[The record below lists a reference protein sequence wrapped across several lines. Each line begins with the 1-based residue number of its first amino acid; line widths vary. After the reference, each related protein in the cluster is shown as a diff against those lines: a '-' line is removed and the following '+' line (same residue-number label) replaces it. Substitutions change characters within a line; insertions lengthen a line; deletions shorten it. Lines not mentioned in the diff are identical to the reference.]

1 MTGRPRIF
9 LVGGARPNFMKI
21 APLWHALNQR
31 KDHFETQIVHTGQ
44 HYDYTMSKVFFE
56 DLRLPS
62 PDFFLEVGSGTH
74 GYQTAQVLIRFEELL
89 MEHPPD
95 MVIVVGDVNST
106 LAATLASVKLLIPVA
121 HAEAGLRSFDMNMP
135 EEINRILTDRISTL
149 LLVSEPSG
157 LNNLSAEGVDKGCVH
172 LVGNLMIDSLKN
184 NLQKIR
190 ANDTTKKMGLK
201 GQKFGLVTLHRP
213 SNVDTEASLRQ
224 SLEILR
230 QGASR
235 GKLIFPSHPRTA
247 KNIKTFGLKEEFES
261 LQNLKIIEPVGYY
274 DFMNLMIN
282 SSYVLTDSGGIQEE
296 TTWLGIPCITL
307 RDNTERP
314 LTLDEGTNHITGL
327 DISKVC
333 KALDWA
339 ENFDAS
345 DYSGPKLWDGAAA
358 ERVINVISDFFKTSG
373 G

>member
-1 MTGRPRIF
+1 MSERPRIF
-9 LVGGARPNFMKI
+9 LVAGARPNFMKI
-21 APLWHALNQR
+21 APLWHAMSRR

-44 HYDYTMSKVFFE
+44 HYDYVMSEVFFE
-56 DLRLPS
+56 NLMLPK
-62 PDFFLEVGSGTH
+62 PDFFLEAGSGMH

-89 MEHPPD
+89 VKHPPD

-106 LAATLASVKLLIPVA
+106 IASTLASVKLSIPVA
-121 HAEAGLRSFDMNMP
+121 HVEAGLRSFDMNMP
-135 EEINRILTDRISTL
+135 EEINRVLTDRISTL

-157 LNNLSAEGVDKGCVH
+157 LKNLSAEGLDSKGVH
-172 LVGNLMIDSLKN
+172 LVGNLMIDSVKN

-190 ANDTTKKMGLK
+190 ACDTTKKMGLQ

-213 SNVDTEASLRQ
+213 SNVDTEASLRK

-230 QGASR
+230 EGASR
-235 GKLIFPSHPRTA
+235 SKLIFPSHPRTA
-247 KNIKTFGLKEEFES
+247 KNISTFGLKEEFES

-274 DFMNLMIN
+274 DFMNLMTN
-282 SSYVLTDSGGIQEE
+282 SSLVLTDSGGIQEE

-314 LTLDEGTNHITGL
+314 LTVDEGTNHITGL
-327 DISKVC
+327 DISKVR

-339 ENFDAS
+339 ESFKAS
-345 DYSGPKLWDGAAA
+345 DYTAPKLWDGAAA
-358 ERVINVISDFFKTSG
+358 DRIVNVIDDFFKTSG
-373 G
+373 A